1 MTLFDKYGHLTYEA
15 MRAMIEYELDEGD
28 ILIFC
33 EHIAE
38 CDECSDKYT
47 ALLEGEELLEMSEE
61 TTQSIVKELSMCA
74 DNEDKDEHKKKDKK
88 IISLQIFKFAVA
100 AALTFVIWGTAIDI
114 DSIGSQKKLDY
125 NTDRETTISKTISDF
140 TYNIQG
146 GLIKG
151 MDSVSEFLNLWGA
164 PQKENNEK
172 N

>member
-15 MRAMIEYELDEGD
+15 MKAMIEYELDEGD

-74 DNEDKDEHKKKDKK
+74 YNEDKDNHKK

-151 MDSVSEFLNLWGA
+151 MDSVSEFLNLWGT